1 VLIRTKGYQFHGGG
15 MKIDILAIGLLAML
29 AGCGETDPNAPGSQ
43 EPVPAPEVDADPTP
57 DTGRGGQQ
65 QTDAPATTTNST
77 PAAD

>member
-1 VLIRTKGYQFHGGG
+1 

-57 DTGRGGQQ
+57 QTGSGGPQQ
-65 QTDAPATTTNST
+65 GTAPNAPAESA
-77 PAAD
+77 PAN

>member
-1 VLIRTKGYQFHGGG
+1 

-29 AGCGETDPNAPGSQ
+29 AGCGETDPNAPGPQ

-57 DTGRGGQQ
+57 QTGTGGQQ
-65 QTDAPATTTNST
+65 QTDTPDATTNSA